1 MKTHPNSIF
10 IQKHALDELL
20 QGGTV
25 DLWSC
30 TEPIPGYGIE
40 TEFVPASAY
49 VELKEQ
55 CEKAEF
61 SANGFESL
69 YDSACEEMASLKVNF
84 ETAIGIIEQY
94 GGIDGDHHKTWVID
108 QVVRALTG
116 DGYSDW
122 VEEMKGSTDEHGE
135 REYDWDVGI
144 AP

>member
-40 TEFVPASAY
+40 IEFVPASAY

-69 YDSACEEMASLKVNF
+69 YDSAHEELEVLRAKI
-84 ETAIGIIEQY
+84 TGAIGTLK
-94 GGIDGDHHKTWVID
+94 GIDEGEMHEDTWAAVTVAI
-108 QVVRALTG
+108 
-116 DGYSDW
+116 
-122 VEEMKGSTDEHGE
+122 EELEK
-135 REYDWDVGI
+135 
-144 AP
+144 